1 MAETDTTKTGD
12 TPTTP
17 KAQAE
22 SGAGRI
28 AASAPAGRSPD
39 GESQDLAAPAA
50 GEDNA
55 GVLEETLLRATP
67 QPATTTDALGVE
79 RIVTYPNDWTPAPTE
94 PDPDAVK
101 RAEERNRRFAEER
114 EGRLTKFVDT
124 DTHGDTAAPAVDALS
139 AERG

>member
-1 MAETDTTKTGD
+1 MADSDTTKTD

-50 GEDNA
+50 GETDA
-55 GVLEETLLRATP
+55 SVLEETLLRATP
-67 QPATTTDALGVE
+67 QPATTKDALGVE

-94 PDPDAVK
+94 PDPDAVA
-101 RAEERNRRFAEER
+101 RSEALNARFAEER
-114 EGRLTKFVDT
+114 ESRLTKFVDT
-124 DTHGDTAAPAVDALS
+124 DTHGETAAPAGDALK
-139 AERG
+139 AEHGG